1 VCAWRGSS
9 NRARTSRGKAQ
20 GELLE
25 YALFVGTDVFAHLP
39 VCLLKGGGRESPLD
53 QVRDGLREEGGEKKE
68 ENIARRYSREKHFLG
83 GGGQL
88 P

>member
-1 VCAWRGSS
+1 
-9 NRARTSRGKAQ
+9 
-20 GELLE
+20 
-25 YALFVGTDVFAHLP
+25 VGTDVFAHLP

-83 GGGQL
+83 GGGSYLEHGECVVVRRQAQHVSQ
-88 P
+88 